1 MAEVVRSMV
10 DNVFTGNFENV
21 PAANREYAVQNN
33 HYIPNFYAL
42 IPAGGVGS
50 RLWPLS
56 QPDRPKFLYDLTASG
71 KTMLQ
76 STFARLSMVT
86 PQENILVSTGS
97 RHVPAVCAQL
107 PELRPA
113 NIVAEPSGRDS
124 MAAIALAT
132 AILARR
138 HGDRIIVGSFAADH
152 VVADPAEFARVLAQ
166 AAALAEAGYIATI
179 GIRPTNPSTAFG
191 YIHQGQALGKS
202 VPGAPD
208 SCAVQEFV
216 EKPDVARAQEY
227 CHTGEYSWNAG
238 MFIMRAKT
246 LLDDLHRLLPRM
258 YDQVSAIARMWDGPQ
273 DQKEE
278 ALTRIWPQVEKIAFD
293 YAIAEPISRESGVAM
308 VPGDFGW
315 NDIGD
320 FASLSAYVPPI
331 DEEDNR
337 LLTIGEINTTDA
349 SPRLLSLGSAHNL
362 IVVQENDQLTSSH
375 ITSSHGADERKT
387 IALIGMEDMVVV
399 ETPEALLIMPK
410 SAAQDVKKISEILK
424 NPPKK

>member
-1 MAEVVRSMV
+1 MV

-191 YIHQGQALGKS
+191 YIHQGQALGS
-202 VPGAPD
+202 VAGAPD
-208 SCAVQEFV
+208 AFAVQEFV
-216 EKPDVARAQEY
+216 EKPDATRAQKY
-227 CHTGEYSWNAG
+227 CRTGEYAWNAG
-238 MFIMRAKT
+238 MFIMQAKT

-320 FASLSAYVPPI
+320 FASLSAYVPPV
-331 DEEDNR
+331 DGDDNR
-337 LLTIGEINTTDA
+337 LLAMSDSGCR
-349 SPRLLSLGSAHNL
+349 PRIISLGSTHNL
-362 IVVQENDQLTSSH
+362 IVVQEDSSLRGSC
-375 ITSSHGADERKT
+375 SSAAGKPDKGETDKEKNGQEKT